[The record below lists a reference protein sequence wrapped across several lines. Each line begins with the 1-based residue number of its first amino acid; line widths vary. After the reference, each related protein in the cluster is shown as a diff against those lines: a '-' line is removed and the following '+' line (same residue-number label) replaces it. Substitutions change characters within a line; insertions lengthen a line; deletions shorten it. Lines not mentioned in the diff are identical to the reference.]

1 MKIKVLILFAFMLS
15 VSVKSIAQEKYTID
29 SKSEMKVD
37 GSSTVSDWSVSVV
50 DLKGQLNSSKAIKL
64 KKGTALFGSLSFS
77 FEVEKMESGRGP
89 IMNSKIRSA
98 LKNDEHPIVSFTSK
112 ENKITEVNGN
122 SFVMEIKGTIEVAGV
137 KQIVLVKANC
147 NYNAAAKTITMEG
160 NKDITLSMFKIE
172 KPTAFFGKL
181 QTMDELNVKFNL
193 NFTKN

>member
-1 MKIKVLILFAFMLS
+1 MKIKVLILFALMLT
-15 VSVKSIAQEKYTID
+15 VGVKSFAQEKFALD

-37 GSSTVSDWSVSVV
+37 GSSTVSEWSVSVA
-50 DLKGQLNSSKAIKL
+50 DIKGQLNATKAIKL
-64 KKGTALFGSLSFS
+64 KKGAALFSSLSFS

-89 IMNSKIRSA
+89 IMNSKIKSA
-98 LKNDEHPIVSFTSK
+98 LKNDQHPTVSFTSK
-112 ENKITEVNGN
+112 ENKITAVNG
-122 SFVMEIKGTIEVAGV
+122 SSCVVEISGTLEVAGV
-137 KQIVLVKANC
+137 KQVVIVTANC
-147 NYNAAAKTITMEG
+147 KYNAAAKTISMEG